1 MNNCLKKCYVL
12 LTFAAGGFS
21 IANKSI
27 SRKHLVIEVGELRA
41 GDSARLES
49 KSELALE
56 DLKTKLGTTVNGI
69 SINGQRRSFNDV
81 YNEVKLGHFDQ
92 VFKIRWI
99 PVVLSFSFTGKEL
112 RSNEIAKFSEKV
124 EDLDI
129 KVLTDYV
136 PGSTTHVVAKKRNT
150 SKGLQALINGKH
162 IVDHSFVDAI
172 VATTQ
177 PEEDGTSPLEK
188 DWDASWPSETE
199 HLPPRGLEQTERP
212 SEAYAPDSARQ
223 EIFDGYTF
231 IFYDQAQ
238 FDNLLAPITQGK
250 GKALLHPVEPNA
262 TTPDDFVRYVKGV
275 AGEKGLGE
283 FEDGSEGKG
292 VVVVKYQPLKGDT
305 LPFYQDFG
313 RRVAL
318 QLDHRLIEQSEFLD
332 AILNNNASVLRRP
345 LEIDSSSTAG
355 PAPTPIDKSPNQEYR
370 DRPPSSST
378 VQEEAPMP
386 PPAAR
391 RLGRTRRTVTSR
403 FKGFD
408 DEFADK
414 KEDDKPES
422 MLGIVAAPESQ
433 LFISQSEAGSAPA
446 QHESLS
452 ERRRKRQ
459 REEEQIQQENEAELD
474 ELAPAATRLKRLRL
488 ENEEKAR
495 QEGRELPQQPI
506 PKPTP
511 EIVAPPKKKST
522 RKEIDILEVTKKQRE
537 EQDARAK
544 EERQALEEAME
555 GIDSAAVRRL
565 IPTET
570 MTVKSVVPNAQ
581 RWNQDQNSRW
591 HEEWNGRP
599 NFKKFRRKGQG
610 SPLLMQKVIVPLQVA
625 NKNDY
630 GVGDIYWLQGESES
644 QMKANERNA
653 VAKMDSFIGE
663 PDAPSQARRKGEEGD
678 QEMVPDSAPERV
690 QIEIEDSD
698 DEDTPPVI
706 LKARRRRAARASP
719 APRRPEPV
727 MTGPRSSLAS
737 VPSRSNKR
745 QATEGRVRDGP
756 AKRAKSSVVPVEEDE
771 EKSDEGGL
779 GFKFKKRR

>member
-1 MNNCLKKCYVL
+1 MV
-12 LTFAAGGFS
+12 
-21 IANKSI
+21 
-27 SRKHLVIEVGELRA
+27 EVGEVRT
-41 GDSARLES
+41 GNSARLES
-49 KSELALE
+49 KSELTLE

-69 SINGQRRSFNDV
+69 SIKGQRRSFRDV

-99 PVVLSFSFTGKEL
+99 PIVLSFSFTGKEL

-124 EDLDI
+124 EELDI

-136 PGSTTHVVAKKRNT
+136 RGSTTHVVAKKRNT
-150 SKGLQALINGKH
+150 SKGLQALINGKY

-172 VATTQ
+172 LAATQ

-188 DWDASWPSETE
+188 DWDAGWPSETE
-199 HLPPRGLEQTERP
+199 HLPPRGLEQTERA

-231 IFYDQAQ
+231 IFYDQSQ
-238 FDNLLAPITQGK
+238 FDNLLAPITQGR
-250 GKALLHPVEPNA
+250 GKALLHPIDPNS

-292 VVVVKYQPLKGDT
+292 VVVVKYQPLKGDA

-345 LEIDSSSTAG
+345 LEIDLSSTAG
-355 PAPTPIDKSPNQEYR
+355 PAPTPNDKSPNQGDR
-370 DRPPSSST
+370 DGPPKYSK
-378 VQEEAPMP
+378 VREEAPMP

-391 RLGRTRRTVTSR
+391 RMGRTRRTVTSR

-408 DEFADK
+408 EEFADK
-414 KEDDKPES
+414 KEDDGGES
-422 MLGIVAAPESQ
+422 MQGVVAAPESQ
-433 LFISQSEAGSAPA
+433 LFVSQSQAESAPA

-459 REEEQIQQENEAELD
+459 REEEQANDDVDAELD

-495 QEGRELPQQPI
+495 QEGREIPQQPI
-506 PKPTP
+506 PDATP
-511 EIVAPPKKKST
+511 EPVAVPKKKVI
-522 RKEIDILEVTKKQRE
+522 RKQIDILEVTKKQRE

-591 HEEWNGRP
+591 REEWNGRP

-610 SPLLMQKVIVPLQVA
+610 APLLMQKVIVPLQVA

-630 GVGDIYWLQGESES
+630 GMGGTYWLQGESES
-644 QMKANERNA
+644 QMKTNERNA
-653 VAKMDSFIGE
+653 VARMDSFIGE
-663 PDAPSQARRKGEEGD
+663 PDTLGQVRGKGKERD
-678 QEMVPDSAPERV
+678 QGMVPDSVPERV
-690 QIEIEDSD
+690 QIEIEDSN

-706 LKARRRRAARASP
+706 LKARRGRAARASP

-727 MTGPRSSLAS
+727 MTGPSSGQAS
-737 VPSRSNKR
+737 APSRSNKR
-745 QATEGRVRDGP
+745 QATEGHVRDGP
-756 AKRAKSSVVPVEEDE
+756 AKRAKSSVVAVEEDE
-771 EKSDEGGL
+771 EESDDGGL